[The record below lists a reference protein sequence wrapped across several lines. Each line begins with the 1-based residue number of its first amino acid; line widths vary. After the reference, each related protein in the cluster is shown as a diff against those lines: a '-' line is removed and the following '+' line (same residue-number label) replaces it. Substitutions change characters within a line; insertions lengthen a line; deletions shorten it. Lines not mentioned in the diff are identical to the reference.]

1 MAAKDNLQIARD
13 AIAAVN
19 AHDIDSYL
27 KYIDGSYVGESETMP
42 GPIRGRDGARQSM
55 QTLFQAFPD
64 LHYEI
69 EQLMTSGDH
78 VIVQSHLTGTHKGS
92 FAGIAPTNKKASW
105 HNCTVVEL
113 KNGKAIRTRVYSDNV
128 TLFRQL
134 GILAMPTA
142 TTAG

>member
-1 MAAKDNLQIARD
+1 MAAKDNVQIARN

-19 AHDIDSYL
+19 AHDIEGYLQYIDDSY
-27 KYIDGSYVGESETMP
+27 IGESETAP
-42 GPIRGRDGARQSM
+42 GPIHGRDGARQTM

-69 EQLMTSGDH
+69 ENLMTSGEH
-78 VIVQSHLTGTHKGS
+78 VIVQSHLTGTHKGA
-92 FAGIAPTNKKASW
+92 FAGIAATNKKASW
-105 HNCTVVEL
+105 RNCTVVEL

-134 GILAMPTA
+134 GILAAPKA